1 MPVDFVETITAA
13 EQAEEGLSLKEGDMG
28 RFVVN
33 ERGEKEAVVL
43 SMEEYRK
50 LMVYLEDLEDS
61 LELKRAME
69 EEAEFID
76 YDEFAAKMKAEGK
89 L

>member
-1 MPVDFVETITAA
+1 M
-13 EQAEEGLSLKEGDMG
+13 EQKGLRSQGGEMS

-33 ERGEKEAVVL
+33 ERGEREAVVL

-50 LMVYLEDLEDS
+50 LMAYLEELEDS

-69 EEAEFID
+69 EETEFVD
-76 YDEFAAKMKAEGK
+76 YDEFVANMKAEGK

>member
-1 MPVDFVETITAA
+1 
-13 EQAEEGLSLKEGDMG
+13 MG

-33 ERGEKEAVVL
+33 EQGEREAIVL

-50 LMVYLEDLEDS
+50 LMAYLEDLEDS
-61 LELKRAME
+61 LELKHAME
-69 EEAEFID
+69 EETEFID